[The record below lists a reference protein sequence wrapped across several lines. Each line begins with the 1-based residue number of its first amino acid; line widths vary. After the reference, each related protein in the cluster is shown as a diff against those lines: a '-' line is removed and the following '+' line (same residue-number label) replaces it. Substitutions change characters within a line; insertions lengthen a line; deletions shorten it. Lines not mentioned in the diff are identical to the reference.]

1 MIFLFS
7 KKKTTK
13 DRKISLKD
21 IVQNNDSRILK
32 SVDACIEVETLPFV
46 DLYLSL
52 AGQSSNSN
60 VYMVSILF
68 LNRERLTKLFHRKDV
83 GNEFLKV
90 QFTIHLSLSFR

>member
-1 MIFLFS
+1 MNYRNAIIVLVRSRIFQCFRNVIFLFS
-7 KKKTTK
+7 KEKTTK

-32 SVDACIEVETLPFV
+32 SVDGCIEVETLPFV

-68 LNRERLTKLFHRKDV
+68 LNF
-83 GNEFLKV
+83 
-90 QFTIHLSLSFR
+90 